1 MRESFLFITPNNPKG
16 TPFSYDHARSLQ
28 RRIDRG
34 ENVGGWKLKNEED
47 RARLNLPD
55 PPSPLID
62 QSTPDAANIRD
73 DKGGSKNA
81 KTESDNK
88 SGGTA

>member
-1 MRESFLFITPNNPKG
+1 MKESFLFVTPTNLKG

-34 ENVGGWKLKNEED
+34 ENVGGWKLKNEGD

-55 PPSPLID
+55 LPSPLID
-62 QSTPDAANIRD
+62 QSKTDAANIRA
-73 DKGGSKNA
+73 DKASA
-81 KTESDNK
+81 QDAQTESDNK
-88 SGGTA
+88 QGGPS